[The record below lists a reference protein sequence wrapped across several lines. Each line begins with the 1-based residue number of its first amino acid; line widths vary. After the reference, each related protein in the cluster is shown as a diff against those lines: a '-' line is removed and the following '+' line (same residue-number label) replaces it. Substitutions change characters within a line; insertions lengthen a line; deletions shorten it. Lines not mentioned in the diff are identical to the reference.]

1 VRDSAWLVLVAFIAA
16 AGAACAPE
24 PSPSKA
30 ATIAPLTPAGRKEFV
45 FKGKVEA
52 VDPAART
59 LTVTNEHV
67 EGWMAPMTMVYKA
80 DKDDLYTKVKAGD
93 QITARVYD
101 GIEDM
106 LYDVQV
112 IPSDG
117 RASEK

>member
-1 VRDSAWLVLVAFIAA
+1 MAFIS
-16 AGAACAPE
+16 AACATCARE

-30 ATIAPLTPAGRKEFV
+30 ESLGPLTPAGRKEFV
-45 FKGKVEA
+45 FKGNVEA
-52 VDPAART
+52 VDQAAKT

-67 EGWMAPMTMVYKA
+67 EGWMARMTMVYKA
-80 DKDDLYTKVKAGD
+80 DNDDVYTKVKSGD

-101 GIEDM
+101 GIEDR

-117 RASEK
+117 TASEKQ